1 MWIMQQLEMI
11 PLIIMD
17 ITQFEL
23 ITIAGAL
30 VGMWLKFQSEFV
42 SLKSRVRVLE
52 NDNGELK
59 ANIETLLKEIQEI
72 KLLLAKNQVQ

>member
-1 MWIMQQLEMI
+1 MT

-59 ANIETLLKEIQEI
+59 ANIETLLKEIQEV